1 MLNIHTGHDTDYLT
15 DAVATGR
22 EGYYTGAVAAG
33 EPVGLWYGKGAAALG
48 LVGEV
53 DAEMMKAL
61 YTHGLDPTDP
71 ATSSRETWHEAA
83 RFGNAPKSYKKAD
96 EIYAG
101 LLEAHPGA
109 GPEAR
114 AELRAQA
121 GRSAR
126 QSVAFYDVVLSA
138 PKSMTVAWVAYE
150 RAANDARAAGDH
162 EAAAVWA
169 GKAATVEEALLV
181 GHRAVLDFF
190 AEKAG
195 YGRAGRHG
203 GSGGKWLDAHEL
215 VAAQFLQHDSRDKD
229 PQLHVHGPILNKA
242 ECSDGV
248 VRALD
253 GTLIT
258 QWKDAASAIGARVA
272 QAYAAEQ
279 LGWRWET
286 RPDGAARE
294 VVGVD
299 TESTGLFSKRTKAI
313 GPVAEALVA
322 RFKAETGREPSPAER
337 TKLNEQA
344 TLSTRRGKE
353 YGGETREGQIARWA
367 VEHAEQ
373 LGVELGEVAIGL
385 DAQRPG
391 EATTWS
397 ERDVLMRAIGTM
409 ENARGT
415 WDRSN
420 LMRAID
426 EALPGQLGIP
436 HGEIPRLLEGLA
448 AKAEE
453 LVQLVRDNPD
463 LPDMGEDYRRADGSN
478 VHAKPHRQRFATD
491 TQLLGEAELRAA
503 AVRRDAPAWSD
514 TDAGEVLAR
523 FTRSGRE
530 LGVDQAAALRG
541 ILTSGASVEVLAA
554 PAGTGKSFL
563 VGTLAE
569 TWPLTG
575 RGVPPG
581 GPDEPTSYPEP
592 TGDPNLTGDPAEPL
606 EGPRVFGVAYG
617 QRQADVLAEEGVTA
631 RNIRRW
637 LDGQARLDHGTG
649 DGGDE
654 AFRLRSGDLLVVDEA
669 GAADTASLVAIHRR
683 CQDKG
688 AKLLLVGDSK
698 QLAAV
703 GPGGALADIA
713 ERGVR
718 YELAE
723 VRRFRNDWEGP
734 ASLRLRDGD
743 TSVVAEYAKQG
754 RLVDGGTVEQAESAA
769 ARTWL
774 ADTVAGREALL
785 VVGSNEAAARVSA
798 QLRSELVR
806 LGRVEESG
814 VPLGMQGT
822 VAGVGDLVQ
831 ARKNAWHLEGFA
843 GNSEAPIN
851 RTTYRVAGTHADG
864 AGLTVARVTGR
875 DAEGVEQLGEPL
887 QLPGSYVRDRVTL
900 AYASTVHAAHGRTVD
915 AGYSVLGPGTDPAA
929 AYTAHTRG
937 RDTNVAFVVTRKVST
952 EAETGETLTFHERT
966 AADALAEL
974 IVPRDEGHNRTALAE
989 AEQAAEQARS
999 TSAVVDPM
1007 LSVIADVTAGRTERW
1022 LDQLAATGAL
1032 PERHRV
1038 ALAAD
1043 EARGALDGLLRSAE
1057 LAGHDP
1063 AAVLAAAVTDR
1074 SLDKS
1079 ASVAQVVHFRI
1090 RAALKDRLTPTVEGF
1105 GDLLPRDLPDS
1116 VRPALEQLAA
1126 AADARATELGAQQA
1140 AQPSQWVQEALGPV
1154 PPADDPRRAGWE
1166 RKAGMAAS
1174 YREFADHADEADP
1187 LGAAP
1192 PAGLAEKH
1200 ALFRAAHTGLDLPDA
1215 GADQEAMSEGLL
1227 RAQVAAWEREQT
1239 WAPRFVADELDA
1251 TREALRT
1258 EQDNATL
1265 WAARAAVEPDR
1276 LERDQLTAAAT
1287 AAQARA
1293 EQLAE
1298 QVEELRIADDA
1309 RSMWL
1314 IETAATRD
1322 KAESA
1327 RVALGLRGL
1336 DLDHPGDR
1344 VTAQE
1349 WIDADTTTKLAADA
1363 ERVITEHDID
1373 PAALDTDAQGADL
1386 DDQPVA
1392 EQAADDQPADDDAPH
1407 EQDADSAPA
1416 DEVAEQ
1422 DEPEPTDLPAAA
1434 EQTATPEPT
1443 EAAEAAQDQEP
1454 ADQPIDDRTV
1464 DDQAPD
1470 DVPVDEEPLH
1480 DEPPAPDGDLPPVQ
1494 VPDEVGP
1501 APVDIRDSSTPE
1513 PSERIDP
1520 TERRRVP
1527 ARDRTAADVARA
1539 RLAVEEIEQRRAAEA
1554 AADEATQTRPDDDE
1568 DAHRAE
1574 LARRADQCDE
1584 HTDTTEDTTEQDIT
1598 RER

>member
-33 EPVGLWYGKGAAALG
+33 EPAGLWYGKGAAALG

-71 ATSSRETWHEAA
+71 ATASRETWHEAA
-83 RFGNAPKSYKKAD
+83 RFGNAPKNYKKAD

-109 GPEAR
+109 GPEER

-286 RPDGAARE
+286 RPDGVARE

-299 TESTGLFSKRTKAI
+299 TESTGLFSKRTRAI

-322 RFKAETGREPSPAER
+322 QFEAETGREPSPAER

-397 ERDVLMRAIGTM
+397 ERDVLMRAIGSM

-436 HGEIPRLLEGLA
+436 HAEVPRLLEGLA

-491 TQLLGEAELRAA
+491 GQLLGEAELRAA

-514 TDAGEVLAR
+514 SEAGEVLAR

-563 VGTLAE
+563 VGTLGE

-575 RGVPPG
+575 RGVTPVPGPDADDPDSAPTG
-581 GPDEPTSYPEP
+581 GPQ
-592 TGDPNLTGDPAEPL
+592 
-606 EGPRVFGVAYG
+606 GPRVFGVAYG

-637 LDGQARLDHGTG
+637 LDGQVRLDRGAG
-649 DGGDE
+649 DAGDE

-683 CQDKG
+683 CQEKG
-688 AKLLLVGDSK
+688 VKLLLVGDSK

-743 TSVVAEYAKQG
+743 PGVVTEYAKHG
-754 RLVDGGTVEQAESAA
+754 RLVDGGTVEQAETAA

-774 ADTVAGREALL
+774 ADTIAGREALL

-822 VAGVGDLVQ
+822 VAGVGDLIQ

-851 RTTYRVAGTHADG
+851 RTTYRVTGTHADG

-875 DAEGVEQLGEPL
+875 DGEGVEQLGEPI

-966 AADALAEL
+966 AADALADL
-974 IVPRDEGHNRTALAE
+974 IAPRDEGHNRTALRE

-999 TSAVVDPM
+999 TSAMVDPM

-1043 EARGALDGLLRSAE
+1043 EARGALDGLLRSVE

-1063 AAVLAAAVTDR
+1063 AAVLAGAVTDR

-1105 GDLLPRDLPDS
+1105 RDLLPRDLPDS

-1126 AADARATELGAQQA
+1126 AADARAAELGAQQA
-1140 AQPSQWVQEALGPV
+1140 AQPSQWAQEALGPV
-1154 PPADDPRRAGWE
+1154 PPVDDPRRAGWE

-1174 YREFADHADEADP
+1174 YREFADHTDDADP

-1239 WAPRFVADELDA
+1239 WAPRYVADELDA

-1265 WAARAAVEPDR
+1265 WAARAVVEPDR

-1298 QVEELRIADDA
+1298 QVEQLRIADDA

-1314 IETAATRD
+1314 IETATTRD
-1322 KAESA
+1322 RAESA

-1349 WIDADTTTKLAADA
+1349 WIDADTTAKLAADA

-1386 DDQPVA
+1386 DDQPT
-1392 EQAADDQPADDDAPH
+1392 EDQPADDQPVANDAPD
-1407 EQDADSAPA
+1407 EQAPEEQAVVEQAPDSAPA
-1416 DEVAEQ
+1416 DEVTEQ
-1422 DEPEPTDLPAAA
+1422 DEPEQAEPPAAG
-1434 EQTATPEPT
+1434 QTTTPEAT
-1443 EAAEAAQDQEP
+1443 DAAEAAQDLGPAVEP
-1454 ADQPIDDRTV
+1454 VDDRTV
-1464 DDQAPD
+1464 DDQVPN
-1470 DVPVDEEPLH
+1470 DVPIDEEPLH
-1480 DEPPAPDGDLPPVQ
+1480 DEPPAPDDDLPAVQ

-1513 PSERIDP
+1513 ASERIDP

-1554 AADEATQTRPDDDE
+1554 AAEAARQIQPNEDD
-1568 DAHRAE
+1568 ARRAE
-1574 LARRADQCDE
+1574 LARRVDQADEQV
-1584 HTDTTEDTTEQDIT
+1584 DTTEDTTGEDMT
-1598 RER
+1598 RDR

>member
-33 EPVGLWYGKGAAALG
+33 EPAGLWYGKGAAALG

-71 ATSSRETWHEAA
+71 ATASRETWHEAA
-83 RFGNAPKSYKKAD
+83 RFGNAPKNYKKAD

-101 LLEAHPGA
+101 LLEAHPDA
-109 GPEAR
+109 GPEQR

-121 GRSAR
+121 GRAAR

-162 EAAAVWA
+162 EAAEVWA

-181 GHRAVLDFF
+181 GHRAVLDFL
-190 AEKAG
+190 ADKAG

-322 RFKAETGREPSPAER
+322 RFEAETGREPSPAER

-385 DAQRPG
+385 EAQRPG
-391 EATTWS
+391 EASTWS
-397 ERDVLMRAIGTM
+397 ERDVLMRAIGSM
-409 ENARGT
+409 EIARGT

-436 HGEIPRLLEGLA
+436 HAEIPRLLEGLA
-448 AKAEE
+448 AKAET

-514 TDAGEVLAR
+514 DDAGEVLAR

-569 TWPLTG
+569 TWPLIG
-575 RGVPPG
+575 RGVTPDPG
-581 GPDEPTSYPEP
+581 PES
-592 TGDPNLTGDPAEPL
+592 GDPAGDPQ
-606 EGPRVFGVAYG
+606 GPRVFGVAYG
-617 QRQADVLAEEGVTA
+617 QRQADVLTEEGVTA

-637 LDGQARLDHGTG
+637 LDGQARLDHGAG
-649 DGGDE
+649 DAGDE

-683 CQDKG
+683 CQEKG
-688 AKLLLVGDSK
+688 VKLLLVGDSK

-743 TSVVAEYAKQG
+743 TSVVAEYAKHG
-754 RLVDGGTVEQAESAA
+754 RLVDGGTVEQAENAA

-785 VVGSNEAAARVSA
+785 VVGSNDAAARVSA

-806 LGRVEESG
+806 LGRVEEAG

-822 VAGVGDLVQ
+822 VAGVGDLIQ

-843 GNSEAPIN
+843 GNAEAPVN
-851 RTTYRVAGTHADG
+851 RTTYRVTATHADG
-864 AGLTVARVTGR
+864 AGLTVARVVGR
-875 DAEGVEQLGEPL
+875 DDHGAEQLGEPI

-999 TSAVVDPM
+999 TSALVDPM

-1043 EARGALDGLLRSAE
+1043 EARGALDGLLRSVE

-1090 RAALKDRLTPTVEGF
+1090 RAALTDRLTPTVESF
-1105 GDLLPRDLPDS
+1105 GDLLPRDLPDT
-1116 VRPALEQLAA
+1116 VRPALEQLAD
-1126 AADARATELGAQQA
+1126 AADVRAAELGAQQA
-1140 AQPSQWVQEALGPV
+1140 AQPSQWAQEALGPV

-1239 WAPRFVADELDA
+1239 WAPRYVADELDA

-1258 EQDNATL
+1258 QQDNATL
-1265 WAARAAVEPDR
+1265 WAARAAVEPDQ

-1298 QVEELRIADDA
+1298 QVEQLRIADDA
-1309 RSMWL
+1309 RSLWL
-1314 IETAATRD
+1314 IETTVTRD

-1349 WIDADTTTKLAADA
+1349 WVDADTAAKLAADA
-1363 ERVITEHDID
+1363 DRVITEHDID
-1373 PAALDTDAQGADL
+1373 PAALDTDAQGAEL
-1386 DDQPVA
+1386 ADDPPAADAAPDKQA
-1392 EQAADDQPADDDAPH
+1392 ADEQAADD
-1407 EQDADSAPA
+1407 
-1416 DEVAEQ
+1416 VAEQ
-1422 DEPEPTDLPAAA
+1422 DEPEQAEPPAA
-1434 EQTATPEPT
+1434 EQTTTLEAT
-1443 EAAEAAQDQEP
+1443 EAAEAAQDPEP
-1454 ADQPIDDRTV
+1454 VAEHVDDRAV
-1464 DDQAPD
+1464 EDQVPD

-1480 DEPPAPDGDLPPVQ
+1480 DEPPAPDDDLPAVQ

-1513 PSERIDP
+1513 PSERVDP

-1527 ARDRTAADVARA
+1527 VRDRTAADVARA

-1554 AADEATQTRPDDDE
+1554 AEAAADVAAQTRPDADE
-1568 DAHRAE
+1568 DARRAE
-1574 LARRADQCDE
+1574 LARRADPSDE
-1584 HTDTTEDTTEQDIT
+1584 QTDTTEDTTEQDIT

>member
-33 EPVGLWYGKGAAALG
+33 EPAGLWYGKGAAALG

-71 ATSSRETWHEAA
+71 ATASRETWHEAA
-83 RFGNAPKSYKKAD
+83 RFGNAPKNYKKAD
-96 EIYAG
+96 EVYAG
-101 LLEAHPGA
+101 LLEAHPDA
-109 GPEAR
+109 GPEQR

-150 RAANDARAAGDH
+150 RAANDARAAGD
-162 EAAAVWA
+162 EQAAAVWA

-181 GHRAVLDFF
+181 GHRAVLDFL

-203 GSGGKWLDAHEL
+203 GSGGKWLDAHGL

-299 TESTGLFSKRTKAI
+299 TESMGLFSKRSKAI

-322 RFKAETGREPSPAER
+322 RFREETGREPSPAER

-353 YGGETREGQIARWA
+353 FGGETREGQIARWA
-367 VEHAEQ
+367 VEHATQ

-391 EATTWS
+391 GAVAWS
-397 ERDVLMRAIGTM
+397 ERDVLMRAIGVM
-409 ENARGT
+409 EEARGT

-426 EALPGQLGIP
+426 EALPGQLGIG
-436 HGEIPRLLEGLA
+436 HAEVPRLLEGLA
-448 AKAEE
+448 AKAEK
-453 LVQLVRDNPD
+453 LVQLVRDDPD
-463 LPDMGEDYRRADGSN
+463 LPDLGEDYRRADGSN
-478 VHAKPHRQRFATD
+478 VHAKPHRQRFATE

-503 AVRRDAPAWSD
+503 AVRRDAPVWSD
-514 TDAGEVLAR
+514 ADAGEVLAR
-523 FTRSGRE
+523 FSRSGRE

-581 GPDEPTSYPEP
+581 GPDGATPDPDHAGEPAGEQ
-592 TGDPNLTGDPAEPL
+592 

-637 LDGQARLDHGTG
+637 LDGQARLDRGAG
-649 DGGDE
+649 DAGDE
-654 AFRLRSGDLLVVDEA
+654 RFRLRSGDLLVVDEA

-683 CQDKG
+683 CAEKG
-688 AKLLLVGDSK
+688 VKLLLVGDSK

-743 TSVVAEYAKQG
+743 TSVVAEYAKHG
-754 RLVDGGTVEQAESAA
+754 RLVAGGTVEQAETAA

-774 ADTVAGREALL
+774 ADTIAGREALL

-806 LGRVEESG
+806 LGRVEEAG

-822 VAGVGDLVQ
+822 VAGVGDLIQ
-831 ARKNAWHLEGFA
+831 ARKNAWHLEGWQ
-843 GNSEAPIN
+843 GNTEAPIN
-851 RTTYRVAGTHADG
+851 RTTYRVTGVHADG

-875 DAEGVEQLGEPL
+875 RPDGAEQLGEPI

-915 AGYSVLGPGTDPAA
+915 AGYSVLGPGTDPAT

-952 EAETGETLTFHERT
+952 DAETGETLTFHERT
-966 AADALAEL
+966 AADALSDL
-974 IVPRDEGHNRTALAE
+974 ITPRDDGHNRTALRE

-999 TSAVVDPM
+999 TSAVLDPM
-1007 LSVIADVTAGRTERW
+1007 LSVIADVTAGRTEGW
-1022 LDQLAATGAL
+1022 LDELAATGAL

-1043 EARGALDGLLRSAE
+1043 TARGALDGLLRSAE

-1063 AAVLAAAVTDR
+1063 AEVLAAAVTDR

-1079 ASVAQVVHFRI
+1079 TSVAQVVHFRI
-1090 RAALKDRLTPTVEGF
+1090 RTALKDRLAPVVERF
-1105 GDLLPRDLPDS
+1105 RDLLPRELPAA
-1116 VRPALEQLAA
+1116 VRPGLEHLAA
-1126 AADARATELGAQQA
+1126 AADARAAELGAQQA
-1140 AQPSQWVQEALGPV
+1140 AQPSQWAQETLGPV
-1154 PPADDPRRAGWE
+1154 PPADDPRRAEWE
-1166 RKAGMAAS
+1166 RRAGIAAS
-1174 YREFADHADEADP
+1174 YREFADHTDPSDP

-1215 GADQEAMSEGLL
+1215 GADQESMSEGLL

-1239 WAPRFVADELDA
+1239 WAPRYVADELDA

-1258 EQDNATL
+1258 QQENTTL
-1265 WAARAAVEPDR
+1265 WTARAAATNDP
-1276 LERDQLTAAAT
+1276 LERDQLTAAAQT
-1287 AAQARA
+1287 AREQAEHLA
-1293 EQLAE
+1293 DQVEQL
-1298 QVEELRIADDA
+1298 QIADDA

-1314 IETAATRD
+1314 IETAVTRD
-1322 KAESA
+1322 RAESA

-1349 WIDADTTTKLAADA
+1349 WIDADTTAKLAADA
-1363 ERVITEHDID
+1363 ERAITEHDLD
-1373 PAALDTDAQGADL
+1373 PAVLDNADQPEDDL
-1386 DDQPVA
+1386 PADRQAVDEQAEDDQVP
-1392 EQAADDQPADDDAPH
+1392 AAAPTTPSPATT
-1407 EQDADSAPA
+1407 SAPT
-1416 DEVAEQ
+1416 DETTAHN
-1422 DEPEPTDLPAAA
+1422 EPEPVQPPAAA
-1434 EQTATPEPT
+1434 EQTPT
-1443 EAAEAAQDQEP
+1443 VQAAEPVQDHASANEP
-1454 ADQPIDDRTV
+1454 VDRTLE
-1464 DDQAPD
+1464 DHLQD
-1470 DVPVDEEPLH
+1470 DVPVDDDPLH
-1480 DEPPAPDGDLPPVQ
+1480 EEPPAPEDDLPAAPA
-1494 VPDEVGP
+1494 PAEVES
-1501 APVDIRDSSTPE
+1501 APVDIRERSTPE
-1513 PSERIDP
+1513 VSERVDP
-1520 TERRRVP
+1520 AERRRVP
-1527 ARDRTAADVARA
+1527 APDRTAADVTRA

-1554 AADEATQTRPDDDE
+1554 AADTARQAGPPDDE
-1568 DAHRAE
+1568 DGRRAE
-1574 LARRADQCDE
+1574 LARRVDQADEQE
-1584 HTDTTEDTTEQDIT
+1584 HATQDTSGEDMT
-1598 RER
+1598 RNR

>member
-15 DAVATGR
+15 DAVAIGR

-33 EPVGLWYGKGAAALG
+33 EPAGLWYGKGAAALG

-101 LLEAHPGA
+101 LLEAHPDA

-162 EAAAVWA
+162 DAAAVWA
-169 GKAATVEEALLV
+169 GKAAKVEEALLV
-181 GHRAVLDFF
+181 GHRAVLDFL

-299 TESTGLFSKRTKAI
+299 TESMGLFSKRTRAI

-322 RFKAETGREPSPAER
+322 RFEQETGREPSPAER

-385 DAQRPG
+385 DAQQPG
-391 EATTWS
+391 EAATWS
-397 ERDVLMRAIGTM
+397 ERDVLLRAVGAM
-409 ENARGT
+409 EQVRGT

-436 HGEIPRLLEGLA
+436 HAEIPRLLEGLA
-448 AKAEE
+448 AKAET

-463 LPDMGEDYRRADGSN
+463 LPDLGQDYRRADGSN

-491 TQLLGEAELRAA
+491 AQLLGEAELRAA

-514 TDAGEVLAR
+514 ADAGEVLAR
-523 FTRSGRE
+523 FGRSGRE

-575 RGVPPG
+575 RGVPSDP
-581 GPDEPTSYPEP
+581 GPDS
-592 TGDPNLTGDPAEPL
+592 DDPASDPAGEPQ
-606 EGPRVFGVAYG
+606 GPRVFGVAYG
-617 QRQADVLAEEGVTA
+617 QRQADVLTEEGVTA

-637 LDGQARLDHGTG
+637 LDGQARLDRGAG
-649 DGGDE
+649 DVGDE

-688 AKLLLVGDSK
+688 VKLLLVGDSK

-743 TSVVAEYAKQG
+743 TSVVAEYAKHG
-754 RLVDGGTVEQAESAA
+754 RLVDGGTVEQAETAA
-769 ARTWL
+769 ARSWL
-774 ADTVAGREALL
+774 ADTIAGRDALL

-831 ARKNAWHLEGFA
+831 ARKNAWHLEGWQ
-843 GNSEAPIN
+843 GNAEAPVN
-851 RTTYRVAGTHADG
+851 RTTYRVTGTHADG

-875 DAEGVEQLGEPL
+875 DDEGAEQLGEPI

-915 AGYSVLGPGTDPAA
+915 AGYSVLGPGSDPAA

-952 EAETGETLTFHERT
+952 EAETGETLSFHERS
-966 AADALAEL
+966 AGDALADL

-1043 EARGALDGLLRSAE
+1043 GARGALDGLLRSVE

-1079 ASVAQVVHFRI
+1079 TSVAQVVHFRI
-1090 RAALKDRLTPTVEGF
+1090 RAALKDRLMPVMEGF
-1105 GDLLPRDLPDS
+1105 RDLLPRELPDA
-1116 VRPALEQLAA
+1116 VRPGLEQLAA
-1126 AADARATELGAQQA
+1126 AADARAAELGAQQA
-1140 AQPSQWVQEALGPV
+1140 AQPAQWAQEALGPV
-1154 PPADDPRRAGWE
+1154 PPVDDPRRAGWE
-1166 RKAGMAAS
+1166 RRAGMAAS
-1174 YREFADHADEADP
+1174 YREFADHTDDADP

-1215 GADQEAMSEGLL
+1215 GAEQEAMSEGLL

-1239 WAPRFVADELDA
+1239 WAPRYVADELDA

-1258 EQDNATL
+1258 QQDNATL
-1265 WAARAAVEPDR
+1265 WAARAAVEDDPS
-1276 LERDQLTAAAT
+1276 EREQLTAAAGT
-1287 AAQARA
+1287 AHARA

-1298 QVEELRIADDA
+1298 QVEQLRIADDA
-1309 RSMWL
+1309 RSSWL
-1314 IETAATRD
+1314 IETAVTRD

-1336 DLDHPGDR
+1336 DLDHPGDW

-1349 WIDADTTTKLAADA
+1349 WVDADTTAKLAADA
-1363 ERVITEHDID
+1363 ERAITEHDID
-1373 PAALDTDAQGADL
+1373 PAALDTDAQGAEL
-1386 DDQPVA
+1386 DDQLAAADAPD
-1392 EQAADDQPADDDAPH
+1392 EQAS
-1407 EQDADSAPA
+1407 DSAPA
-1416 DEVAEQ
+1416 DEMAEQ
-1422 DEPEPTDLPAAA
+1422 DEPEQVEPPAA
-1434 EQTATPEPT
+1434 EQTTTP
-1443 EAAEAAQDQEP
+1443 EAAEAAQAVQDPEP
-1454 ADQPIDDRTV
+1454 VAEPVDDRV
-1464 DDQAPD
+1464 ANDQAPD
-1470 DVPVDEEPLH
+1470 DVPVDDEPLH
-1480 DEPPAPDGDLPPVQ
+1480 DEPPAPADVLPAGQ

-1513 PSERIDP
+1513 ASERVDP

-1539 RLAVEEIEQRRAAEA
+1539 RLAVEEIEQRRIAEA
-1554 AADEATQTRPDDDE
+1554 AADVAAQTRPDEDE
-1568 DAHRAE
+1568 DARRAE
-1574 LARRADQCDE
+1574 LARRANQSDE
-1584 HTDTTEDTTEQDIT
+1584 QTDTTKDTGEDRTEQDIT